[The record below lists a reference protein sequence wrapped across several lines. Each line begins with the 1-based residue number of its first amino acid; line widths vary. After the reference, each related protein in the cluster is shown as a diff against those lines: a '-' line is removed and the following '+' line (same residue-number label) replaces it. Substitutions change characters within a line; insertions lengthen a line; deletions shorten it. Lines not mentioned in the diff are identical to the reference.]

1 MTVTV
6 GVDIGGTSVRAMA
19 FDEEG
24 TAYARSQVPTAVGGG
39 EQVIE
44 SVLEA
49 WSDLALEEV
58 VDVAGVGVPGRV
70 DPATGDVRLAVNLGI
85 GDDPYPLGPALSEQL
100 GVPVTV
106 ENDVKVAALGI
117 HEALKKRNSAP
128 TSLVLLNIGTGISA
142 GVVIEGNLYRGSH
155 GMAGEIGHVVVDE
168 LGAVCA
174 CGQTGCLEAVA
185 AGPAIARLTPNL
197 APNDVATQVSRF
209 IAEAITWIAATFD
222 PEKIYLGGGVSQAG
236 DTFLDSVRGRLREVA
251 KNSSLAAQRIDPN
264 AVTLAPIDG
273 STGPRG
279 AAVLAQRAQAN
290 RILTSFI
297 PSKATSTPTDGGEI

>member
-19 FDEEG
+19 FDESG
-24 TAYARSQVPTAVGGG
+24 TAYARSQVPTAIGGG
-39 EQVIE
+39 KQVIE

-49 WSDLALEEV
+49 WSDLALEEMV
-58 VDVAGVGVPGRV
+58 EVAGVGVPGRV
-70 DPATGDVRLAVNLGI
+70 DPATGNVRLAVNLGI

-117 HEALKKRNSAP
+117 YDALKRRNSAP

-142 GVVIEGNLYRGSH
+142 GVVIDGNLYRGSH
-155 GMAGEIGHVVVDE
+155 GMAGEIGHVVVDK
-168 LGAVCA
+168 LGPVCA

-185 AGPAIARLTPNL
+185 AGPAIARLTPE
-197 APNDVATQVSRF
+197 APPADAATQVSRF

-222 PEKIYLGGGVSQAG
+222 PELIYLGGGVSHAG
-236 DTFLDSVRGRLREVA
+236 HSFLDSVRGSLRHAA
-251 KNSSLAAQRIDPN
+251 KNSTLAAQRIDPN

-273 STGPRG
+273 STGPRV
-279 AAVLAQRAQAN
+279 AAVLAQRAQAT
-290 RILTSFI
+290 RVLTSFI

>member
-19 FDEEG
+19 FDESG
-24 TAYARSQVPTAVGGG
+24 TAYARSQVPTAIGGG
-39 EQVIE
+39 AQVVE
-44 SVLEA
+44 SVLAA

-58 VDVAGVGVPGRV
+58 VEVAGVGVPGRV

-85 GDDPYPLGPALSEQL
+85 GDDPYPLGPALSAQL
-100 GVPVTV
+100 GIPVTV
-106 ENDVKVAALGI
+106 ENDVKVAAVGI
-117 HEALKKRNSAP
+117 HEGLKKRNAAP
-128 TSLVLLNIGTGISA
+128 ASLVLLNIGTGISA

-168 LGAVCA
+168 LGPVCA

-185 AGPAIARLTPNL
+185 AGPAIARL
-197 APNDVATQVSRF
+197 APDVEPADAASQVSRF
-209 IAEAITWIAATFD
+209 IAGAITWIAATFD
-222 PEKIYLGGGVSQAG
+222 PELIYLGGGVSNAG
-236 DTFLDSVRGRLREVA
+236 HTFLDAVRGRLREAA

-264 AVTLAPIDG
+264 AITLAPIDG

-279 AAVLAQRAQAN
+279 AAVLAQRAQAMRAIN
-290 RILTSFI
+290 SFI
-297 PSKATSTPTDGGEI
+297 PSTAMSTPTNGGEI